1 MESINIGLAG
11 LGTVAQGFLEIVGQ
25 KKRVLSDKLGRELK
39 IAKVASR
46 SQKVDLEEFGAIF
59 STELSSLV
67 EDPAIDVVIELIGG
81 EKDALGLIS
90 AALKKNKH
98 VVTAN
103 KEVIAKHGNSFRGEI
118 DSGQLRFEAAVA
130 GAIPILQGIGVG
142 MVANDFSS
150 ITGIVNGTSN
160 YILSN
165 MSIEAASFEESLK
178 QAQKLGFAEADPG
191 FDVDG
196 IDAAHKL
203 TILMALAYGQPFSF
217 DKVVTEGISHITSS
231 DIQYAAELDFA
242 IKPVAVVRRSEDTLA
257 AMVYPALVGFD
268 RILSRVNGVMNAVEV
283 ESDYAGRLFFSGP
296 GAGSLATASAVVSDL
311 GLIARNQGS
320 VYPSLMGTEKL
331 GVSYPDQSTSCC
343 YLRFDVVDEKGIF
356 ARITGA
362 LSDSGISIDE
372 VFQKNRDGGRASI
385 VMITHPAREKDLEDC
400 LSNVGK
406 FGELLQPIQR
416 IRVLS

>member
-46 SQKVDLEEFGAIF
+46 SQKVDLEEFGAVF

-231 DIQYAAELDFA
+231 DIQYASELGFA

-331 GVSYPDQSTSCC
+331 GVTYPDQSTSCC

-372 VFQKNRDGGRASI
+372 VFQKNRDSGRASI

>member
-1 MESINIGLAG
+1 MKSINIGLAG
-11 LGTVAQGFLEIVGQ
+11 LGTVAQGFLEIFGQ
-25 KKRVLSDKLGRELK
+25 KKRALSDKLGRELK
-39 IAKVASR
+39 IVKVASR
-46 SQKVDLEEFGAIF
+46 SQKIDLEELGVVF
-59 STELSSLV
+59 SAELSSLV

-81 EKDALGLIS
+81 EQDALKLIS

-103 KEVIAKHGNSFRGEI
+103 KEVIAKHGNSFKREI

-130 GAIPILQGIGVG
+130 GAIPILQGIGTG

-165 MSIEAASFEESLK
+165 MSREGASFEESLK
-178 QAQKLGFAEADPG
+178 QAQELGFAEADPG

-203 TILMALAYGQPFSF
+203 TILAALAYKQPFSF
-217 DKVVTEGISHITSS
+217 DKVKTEGISHITSS
-231 DIQYAAELDFA
+231 DIQYAWEMGFS
-242 IKPVAVVRRSEDTLA
+242 IKPLAVVRRSGDSISA
-257 AMVYPALVGFD
+257 RVHPALVKFD
-268 RILSRVNGVMNAVEV
+268 RMLSQVNGVMNAVEV

-320 VYPSLMGTEKL
+320 AYARLTGMEKL
-331 GVSYPDQSTSCC
+331 GISYPDQSIDSC
-343 YLRFDVVDEKGIF
+343 YLRFDVVDEKGIL
-356 ARITGA
+356 ARITSA
-362 LSDSGISIDE
+362 LSESGISIDE
-372 VFQKNRDGGRASI
+372 VFQKNQDGGRASI
-385 VMITHPAREKDLEDC
+385 VMITHPASEKVIENSL
-400 LSNVGK
+400 LNV
-406 FGELLQPIQR
+406 GELLRPIQR

>member
-11 LGTVAQGFLEIVGQ
+11 LGTVAQGFLEIFGQ

-46 SQKVDLEEFGAIF
+46 SQKVDLEEFGAVF

-81 EKDALGLIS
+81 EQDALGLIS

-320 VYPSLMGTEKL
+320 AYPSLMGTEKL

>member
-1 MESINIGLAG
+1 MRIMESINIGLAG
-11 LGTVAQGFLEIVGQ
+11 LGTVAQGFLEIFGQ

-67 EDPAIDVVIELIGG
+67 EDPTIDVVIELIGG
-81 EKDALGLIS
+81 ERDALGLIS

-160 YILSN
+160 FILSN

-217 DKVVTEGISHITSS
+217 
-231 DIQYAAELDFA
+231 
-242 IKPVAVVRRSEDTLA
+242 
-257 AMVYPALVGFD
+257 
-268 RILSRVNGVMNAVEV
+268 
-283 ESDYAGRLFFSGP
+283 
-296 GAGSLATASAVVSDL
+296 
-311 GLIARNQGS
+311 
-320 VYPSLMGTEKL
+320 
-331 GVSYPDQSTSCC
+331 
-343 YLRFDVVDEKGIF
+343 
-356 ARITGA
+356 
-362 LSDSGISIDE
+362 
-372 VFQKNRDGGRASI
+372 
-385 VMITHPAREKDLEDC
+385 
-400 LSNVGK
+400 
-406 FGELLQPIQR
+406 
-416 IRVLS
+416 

>member
-1 MESINIGLAG
+1 MASINIGLAG
-11 LGTVAQGFLEIVGQ
+11 LGTVAQGFLEIFSQ
-25 KKRVLSDKLGRELK
+25 KKQALSDKLGTELK
-39 IAKVASR
+39 IVKVASR
-46 SQKVDLEEFGAIF
+46 SQKIDLGGLGAVF

-81 EKDALGLIS
+81 EQDALELIS
-90 AALKKNKH
+90 SALKKNKH

-103 KEVIAKHGNSFRGEI
+103 KEVIAKHGNSFKGEI

-165 MSIEAASFEESLK
+165 MSQEGASFEESLK
-178 QAQKLGFAEADPG
+178 QAQELGFAEADPG
-191 FDVDG
+191 FDIDG

-203 TILMALAYGQPFSF
+203 TIMMALAYGQPFSF
-217 DKVVTEGISHITSS
+217 DKVMTEGISHITSS
-231 DIQYAAELDFA
+231 DIQYASEMGFA
-242 IKPVAVVRRSEDTLA
+242 IKPLAVVRRSEGAIA
-257 AMVYPALVGFD
+257 AKVYPALVEFD
-268 RILSRVNGVMNAVEV
+268 RILSQVNGVMNAVEV
-283 ESDYAGRLFFSGP
+283 ESDFAGRLFFSGP

-320 VYPSLMGTEKL
+320 VYPRLTGMEKAGL
-331 GVSYPDQSTSCC
+331 TYPGQSISSC

-356 ARITGA
+356 ARITSA
-362 LSDSGISIDE
+362 LSESGISIDE
-372 VFQKNRDGGRASI
+372 VFQKNLDGGRASI
-385 VMITHPAREKDLEDC
+385 VMITHPASEKDVDNC
-400 LSNVGK
+400 LSNVG
-406 FGELLQPIQR
+406 ELSELEKPIQR

>member
-11 LGTVAQGFLEIVGQ
+11 LGTVAQGFLEIFGQ

-46 SQKVDLEEFGAIF
+46 SQKVDLEELGAVF

-81 EKDALGLIS
+81 EQDALGLIS
-90 AALKKNKH
+90 ASLKKNKH

-217 DKVVTEGISHITSS
+217 DKVMTEGISHITSS
-231 DIQYAAELDFA
+231 DIQYASEMGFA
-242 IKPVAVVRRSEDTLA
+242 IKPLAVVRRSEDAIA
-257 AMVYPALVGFD
+257 ARVYPALVEAD
-268 RILSRVNGVMNAVEV
+268 RIMSQVNGVMNAVEV

-296 GAGSLATASAVVSDL
+296 GAGALATASAVVSDL
-311 GLIARNQGS
+311 GLTARNQGS
-320 VYPSLMGTEKL
+320 AYPRLTGMERL
-331 GVSYPDQSTSCC
+331 GITYPDQSTTSC
-343 YLRFDVVDEKGIF
+343 YLRFDVLDKKGIF
-356 ARITGA
+356 ARITSA
-362 LSDSGISIDE
+362 LSESGISIDK
-372 VFQKNRDGGRASI
+372 VFQKNRNGGIASI
-385 VMITHPAREKDLEDC
+385 VMITHPASEKDVDDSLA
-400 LSNVGK
+400 NVDDL
-406 FGELLQPIQR
+406 GELLKPIQR

>member
-11 LGTVAQGFLEIVGQ
+11 LGTVAQGFLEIFGQ
-25 KKRVLSDKLGRELK
+25 KKQALSDKLGMELK

-46 SQKVDLEEFGAIF
+46 SQKVDLEELGAVF

-67 EDPAIDVVIELIGG
+67 EDPVIDVVIELIGG
-81 EKDALGLIS
+81 EQDALELIS

-103 KEVIAKHGNSFRGEI
+103 KEVIAKHGNSFKGEI

-165 MSIEAASFEESLK
+165 MSQEGASFEESLK
-178 QAQKLGFAEADPG
+178 QAQELGFAEADPG
-191 FDVDG
+191 FDIDG

-203 TILMALAYGQPFSF
+203 TIMMALAYGQPFSL
-217 DKVVTEGISHITSS
+217 DKVMTEGISHITSS
-231 DIQYAAELDFA
+231 DIQYASEMGYA
-242 IKPVAVVRRSEDTLA
+242 IKPLAVVRRSEGAIA
-257 AMVYPALVGFD
+257 AKVYPALVEFD
-268 RILSRVNGVMNAVEV
+268 RILSQVNGVMNAVEV
-283 ESDYAGRLFFSGP
+283 ESDFAGRLFFSGP
-296 GAGSLATASAVVSDL
+296 GAGSLATASAVFSDL

-320 VYPSLMGTEKL
+320 VYPRLTGMEKV
-331 GVSYPDQSTSCC
+331 GITYPDQSISSC

-356 ARITGA
+356 ARITSA
-362 LSDSGISIDE
+362 LSESGISIDK
-372 VFQKNRDGGRASI
+372 VFQKNRNGGKASI
-385 VMITHPAREKDLEDC
+385 VMITHPVSEKDIDNC
-400 LSNVGK
+400 LSNVGEL
-406 FGELLQPIQR
+406 GELLKPIQR

>member
-46 SQKVDLEEFGAIF
+46 SQKVDLEEFGAVF

-231 DIQYAAELDFA
+231 DIQYASELGFA

-331 GVSYPDQSTSCC
+331 GVTYPDQSTSCC

>member
-46 SQKVDLEEFGAIF
+46 SQKVDLEEFGAVF

-217 DKVVTEGISHITSS
+217 DKVVTEGISHITSV
-231 DIQYAAELDFA
+231 DIQYASELGFA

-283 ESDYAGRLFFSGP
+283 ESDYAGKLFFSGP

-331 GVSYPDQSTSCC
+331 GVTYPDQSTSCC

-372 VFQKNRDGGRASI
+372 VFQKNRDAGRMCI

>member
-11 LGTVAQGFLEIVGQ
+11 LGTVAQGFLEIFGQ

-81 EKDALGLIS
+81 EQDALGLIS

-231 DIQYAAELDFA
+231 DIQYASELGFA

-283 ESDYAGRLFFSGP
+283 ESDYAGKLFFSGP

-320 VYPSLMGTEKL
+320 VYPNLMGTEKL
-331 GVSYPDQSTSCC
+331 GATYPDQSTSSC

-400 LSNVGK
+400 LSNLGK

>member
-1 MESINIGLAG
+1 MASINIGLAG
-11 LGTVAQGFLEIVGQ
+11 LGTVAQGFLEIFSQ
-25 KKRVLSDKLGRELK
+25 KKQALSDKLGTELK
-39 IAKVASR
+39 IVKVASR
-46 SQKVDLEEFGAIF
+46 SQKIDLGALGSVF

-81 EKDALGLIS
+81 ERDALELIS

-103 KEVIAKHGNSFRGEI
+103 KEVIAKHGNSFKGEI

-165 MSIEAASFEESLK
+165 MSQEGASFEESLQ
-178 QAQKLGFAEADPG
+178 QAQELGFAEADPG
-191 FDVDG
+191 FDIDG

-203 TILMALAYGQPFSF
+203 TIMMALAYGQPFSF
-217 DKVVTEGISHITSS
+217 DKVMIEGISHITSS
-231 DIQYAAELDFA
+231 DIQYASEMGFA
-242 IKPVAVVRRSEDTLA
+242 IKPLAVVRRSEGAIA
-257 AMVYPALVGFD
+257 AKVYPALVEFD
-268 RILSRVNGVMNAVEV
+268 RILSQVNGVMNAVEV
-283 ESDYAGRLFFSGP
+283 ESDFAGRLFFSGP

-320 VYPSLMGTEKL
+320 VYPRLTGMEKL
-331 GVSYPDQSTSCC
+331 GMTHPDQSFSSC

-356 ARITGA
+356 ARITSA
-362 LSDSGISIDE
+362 LSESGISIDE
-372 VFQKNRDGGRASI
+372 VFQKNLDGGRASI
-385 VMITHPAREKDLEDC
+385 VMITHPASEKDIDNC
-400 LSNVGK
+400 LSNVGELS
-406 FGELLQPIQR
+406 ELLKPIQR

>member
-1 MESINIGLAG
+1 MASINIGLAG
-11 LGTVAQGFLEIVGQ
+11 LGTVAQGFLEIFSQ
-25 KKRVLSDKLGRELK
+25 KKQALSDKLGTELK
-39 IAKVASR
+39 IVKVASR
-46 SQKVDLEEFGAIF
+46 SQKIDLGELGAVF
-59 STELSSLV
+59 SNELSSLV

-81 EKDALGLIS
+81 ERDALELIS

-103 KEVIAKHGNSFRGEI
+103 KEVIAKHGNSFKGEI

-160 YILSN
+160 YILTN
-165 MSIEAASFEESLK
+165 MSQEGASFEESLK
-178 QAQKLGFAEADPG
+178 QAQELGFAEADPG
-191 FDVDG
+191 FDIDG

-203 TILMALAYGQPFSF
+203 TIMMALAYGQPFLF
-217 DKVVTEGISHITSS
+217 DKVMAEGISHITSS
-231 DIQYAAELDFA
+231 DIQYASEMGFA
-242 IKPVAVVRRSEDTLA
+242 IKPLAVVRRSEGAIA
-257 AMVYPALVGFD
+257 AKVYPALVEFD
-268 RILSRVNGVMNAVEV
+268 RILSQVNGVMNAVEV
-283 ESDYAGRLFFSGP
+283 ESDFAGRLFFSGP

-320 VYPSLMGTEKL
+320 VYPRLTGMEKVGITHL
-331 GVSYPDQSTSCC
+331 DQSISSC

-356 ARITGA
+356 ARITSA
-362 LSDSGISIDE
+362 LSESGISIDE
-372 VFQKNRDGGRASI
+372 VFQKNLDGGRSSI
-385 VMITHPAREKDLEDC
+385 VMITHPASEKDIDNC
-400 LSNVGK
+400 LSNVGELS
-406 FGELLQPIQR
+406 ELLKPIQR

>member
-11 LGTVAQGFLEIVGQ
+11 LGTVAQGFLEIFGQ
-25 KKRVLSDKLGRELK
+25 KKHALSDKLGRELK

-46 SQKVDLEEFGAIF
+46 SQKVDLEELGAVF

-67 EDPAIDVVIELIGG
+67 EDPTIDVVIELIGG
-81 EKDALGLIS
+81 EQDALELIS
-90 AALKKNKH
+90 SALKKNKH

-103 KEVIAKHGNSFRGEI
+103 KEVIAKHGNTFKGEI

-165 MSIEAASFEESLK
+165 MSQQGASFEESLK
-178 QAQKLGFAEADPG
+178 QAQELGFAEADPG
-191 FDVDG
+191 FDIDG

-203 TILMALAYGQPFSF
+203 TIMMALAYGQPFLF
-217 DKVVTEGISHITSS
+217 DKVMAEGISHITSS
-231 DIQYAAELDFA
+231 DIQYASEMGFA
-242 IKPVAVVRRSEDTLA
+242 IKPLAVVRRSEGAIA
-257 AMVYPALVGFD
+257 AKVYPALVEFD
-268 RILSRVNGVMNAVEV
+268 RILSQVNGVMNAVEV
-283 ESDYAGRLFFSGP
+283 ESDFAGRLFFSGP

-320 VYPSLMGTEKL
+320 VYPRLTGMEKV
-331 GVSYPDQSTSCC
+331 GITYPDQSISSC

-356 ARITGA
+356 ARITSA
-362 LSDSGISIDE
+362 LSESGISIDE
-372 VFQKNRDGGRASI
+372 VFQKNLDGGRASI
-385 VMITHPAREKDLEDC
+385 VMITHPASEKDIGNC
-400 LSNVGK
+400 LSNVGELS
-406 FGELLQPIQR
+406 ELLKPIQR

>member
-11 LGTVAQGFLEIVGQ
+11 LGTVAQGVLEIFGQ
-25 KKRVLSDKLGRELK
+25 KKQALSDKLGMELK
-39 IAKVASR
+39 IVKVASR
-46 SQKVDLEEFGAIF
+46 SQKVDLEEVGAVF
-59 STELSSLV
+59 SAELSSLV

-81 EKDALGLIS
+81 EQDALGLIS

-165 MSIEAASFEESLK
+165 MSIEAASFEECLK

-231 DIQYAAELDFA
+231 DIQYASELGFA
-242 IKPVAVVRRSEDTLA
+242 IKPVAAVRRSEDTLA

-372 VFQKNRDGGRASI
+372 VFQKNSDGGRASI
-385 VMITHPAREKDLEDC
+385 VMITHPAREKDFEDC

>member
-1 MESINIGLAG
+1 MASINIGLAG
-11 LGTVAQGFLEIVGQ
+11 LGTVAQGFLEIFSQ
-25 KKRVLSDKLGRELK
+25 KKQALSDKLGTELK
-39 IAKVASR
+39 ILKVASR
-46 SQKVDLEEFGAIF
+46 SQKVDLGELGAVF

-81 EKDALGLIS
+81 ERDALELIS

-103 KEVIAKHGNSFRGEI
+103 KEVIAKHGNSFKGEI

-165 MSIEAASFEESLK
+165 MSQKGASFEESLK
-178 QAQKLGFAEADPG
+178 QAQELGFAEADPE
-191 FDVDG
+191 FDIDG

-203 TILMALAYGQPFSF
+203 TIMMALAYGQPFLF
-217 DKVVTEGISHITSS
+217 DKVMAEGISHITSS
-231 DIQYAAELDFA
+231 DIQYASEMGFA
-242 IKPVAVVRRSEDTLA
+242 IKPLAVVRRSEGAIA
-257 AMVYPALVGFD
+257 AKVYPALVEFD
-268 RILSRVNGVMNAVEV
+268 RILSQVNGVMNAVEV
-283 ESDYAGRLFFSGP
+283 ESDFAGRLFFSGP

-320 VYPSLMGTEKL
+320 VYPRLTGMEKV
-331 GVSYPDQSTSCC
+331 GITYPDQSISSC

-356 ARITGA
+356 ARITSA
-362 LSDSGISIDE
+362 LSESGISIDE
-372 VFQKNRDGGRASI
+372 VFQKNLDGGRASI
-385 VMITHPAREKDLEDC
+385 VMITHPASEKDIDNC
-400 LSNVGK
+400 LSNVGELS
-406 FGELLQPIQR
+406 ELLKPIQR

>member
-11 LGTVAQGFLEIVGQ
+11 LGTVAQGFLEIFGQ

-81 EKDALGLIS
+81 EQDALGLIS

-231 DIQYAAELDFA
+231 DIQYASELGFA

>member
-1 MESINIGLAG
+1 MASINIGLAG
-11 LGTVAQGFLEIVGQ
+11 LGTVAQGFLEIFSQ
-25 KKRVLSDKLGRELK
+25 KKQALSDKLGTELN
-39 IAKVASR
+39 IVKVASR
-46 SQKVDLEEFGAIF
+46 SQKGDLGEFGAVF
-59 STELSSLV
+59 SSELSSLV

-81 EKDALGLIS
+81 ERDALELIS

-103 KEVIAKHGNSFRGEI
+103 KEVIAKHGNSFKGEI

-142 MVANDFSS
+142 MVANDFNS

-165 MSIEAASFEESLK
+165 MSQEGASFEESLK
-178 QAQKLGFAEADPG
+178 QAQELGFAEADPG
-191 FDVDG
+191 FDIDG

-203 TILMALAYGQPFSF
+203 TIMMALAYGQPFSL
-217 DKVVTEGISHITSS
+217 DKVMTEGISHITSS
-231 DIQYAAELDFA
+231 DIQYASEMGFA
-242 IKPVAVVRRSEDTLA
+242 IKPLAVVRRSEGAIA
-257 AMVYPALVGFD
+257 ARVYPALVEFD
-268 RILSRVNGVMNAVEV
+268 RILSQVNGVMNAVEV
-283 ESDYAGRLFFSGP
+283 ESDFAGRLFFSGP

-320 VYPSLMGTEKL
+320 AYPRLTGMGKVGIT
-331 GVSYPDQSTSCC
+331 YPDQSASSC

-356 ARITGA
+356 ARITSA
-362 LSDSGISIDE
+362 LSESGISIDE
-372 VFQKNRDGGRASI
+372 VFQKNLDGGRASI
-385 VMITHPAREKDLEDC
+385 VMITHPASEKDIDNC
-400 LSNVGK
+400 LSNVGELS
-406 FGELLQPIQR
+406 ELLKPIQR

>member
-11 LGTVAQGFLEIVGQ
+11 LGTVAQGFLEIFGK
-25 KKRVLSDKLGRELK
+25 KKRALSDKLGRELK

-46 SQKVDLEEFGAIF
+46 SQKVDLEEFGAVF
-59 STELSSLV
+59 STELSALV

-81 EKDALGLIS
+81 EQDALGLIS

-103 KEVIAKHGNSFRGEI
+103 KEVIAKHGNSFKGEI

-142 MVANDFSS
+142 MVANDFRS

-165 MSIEAASFEESLK
+165 MSREGASFDESLK
-178 QAQKLGFAEADPG
+178 QAQELGFAEADPG

-203 TILMALAYGQPFSF
+203 TILMALAYEQPFSF
-217 DKVVTEGISHITSS
+217 DKVMTEGISHITSS
-231 DIQYAAELDFA
+231 DIQYASEMGFS
-242 IKPVAVVRRSEDTLA
+242 IKPLAVVSRSEDSIA
-257 AMVYPALVGFD
+257 ASVYPALVKFD
-268 RILSRVNGVMNAVEV
+268 RILSQVNGVMNAVEV

-296 GAGSLATASAVVSDL
+296 GAGSLATASAVISDL

-320 VYPSLMGTEKL
+320 AYPRLTGMEKL
-331 GVSYPDQSTSCC
+331 GITYPDQSINSC

-356 ARITGA
+356 ARITSA
-362 LSDSGISIDE
+362 LSESGISIDE
-372 VFQKNRDGGRASI
+372 VFQKNRNGGRASI
-385 VMITHPAREKDLEDC
+385 VMITHPASEKDIDNS
-400 LSNVGK
+400 LSNVGEL
-406 FGELLQPIQR
+406 GELLQPIQR

>member
-11 LGTVAQGFLEIVGQ
+11 LGTVAQGFLEIFGQ
-25 KKRVLSDKLGRELK
+25 KKQALSDKLGVELK

-46 SQKVDLEEFGAIF
+46 SQKVDLEELGAVF
-59 STELSSLV
+59 SAELSSLV

-81 EKDALGLIS
+81 EQDALELIS
-90 AALKKNKH
+90 SALKKNKH

-103 KEVIAKHGNSFRGEI
+103 KEVIAKHGNSFKGEI

-165 MSIEAASFEESLK
+165 MSQEGASFEESLK
-178 QAQKLGFAEADPG
+178 QAQELGFAEADPG
-191 FDVDG
+191 FDIDG

-203 TILMALAYGQPFSF
+203 TIMMALAYGQPFSF
-217 DKVVTEGISHITSS
+217 DKVMTEGISHITSS
-231 DIQYAAELDFA
+231 DIQYASEMGFA
-242 IKPVAVVRRSEDTLA
+242 IKPLAVVRRSEGAIA
-257 AMVYPALVGFD
+257 AKVYPALVEFD
-268 RILSRVNGVMNAVEV
+268 RILSQVNGVMNAVEV
-283 ESDYAGRLFFSGP
+283 ESDFAGRLFFSGP

-320 VYPSLMGTEKL
+320 VYPRLTGMEKVGITHL
-331 GVSYPDQSTSCC
+331 DQSISSC

-356 ARITGA
+356 ARITSA
-362 LSDSGISIDE
+362 LSESGISIDE
-372 VFQKNRDGGRASI
+372 VFQKNLDGGRSSI
-385 VMITHPAREKDLEDC
+385 VMITHPASEKDIDNC
-400 LSNVGK
+400 LSNVGELS
-406 FGELLQPIQR
+406 ELLKPIQR

>member
-11 LGTVAQGFLEIVGQ
+11 LGTVAQGFLEIFGQ
-25 KKRVLSDKLGRELK
+25 KKRVLSEKLGRELK

-46 SQKVDLEEFGAIF
+46 SHKVDLEKFGAVF

-81 EKDALGLIS
+81 EQDALGLIS
-90 AALKKNKH
+90 AALEKNKH

-231 DIQYAAELDFA
+231 DIQYASELGFS
-242 IKPVAVVRRSEDTLA
+242 IKPLAVVRRSEA
-257 AMVYPALVGFD
+257 A
-268 RILSRVNGVMNAVEV
+268 
-283 ESDYAGRLFFSGP
+283 AGETP
-296 GAGSLATASAVVSDL
+296 SAP
-311 GLIARNQGS
+311 RCRR
-320 VYPSLMGTEKL
+320 
-331 GVSYPDQSTSCC
+331 DQRAASTS
-343 YLRFDVVDEKGIF
+343 
-356 ARITGA
+356 
-362 LSDSGISIDE
+362 
-372 VFQKNRDGGRASI
+372 DGSRG
-385 VMITHPAREKDLEDC
+385 
-400 LSNVGK
+400 
-406 FGELLQPIQR
+406 GEAE
-416 IRVLS
+416 S

>member
-1 MESINIGLAG
+1 MASINIGLAG
-11 LGTVAQGFLEIVGQ
+11 LGTVAQGFLEIFSQ
-25 KKRVLSDKLGRELK
+25 KKHALSDKLGTELK
-39 IAKVASR
+39 IVKVASR
-46 SQKVDLEEFGAIF
+46 SQKVDLEELGAVF

-81 EKDALGLIS
+81 EQDALELIS
-90 AALKKNKH
+90 AALKKNKQ

-103 KEVIAKHGNSFRGEI
+103 KEVIAKHGNSFKGEI

-165 MSIEAASFEESLK
+165 MSQEGASFEESLK
-178 QAQKLGFAEADPG
+178 QAQELGFAEADPG
-191 FDVDG
+191 FDIDG

-203 TILMALAYGQPFSF
+203 TIMMALAYGQPFSF
-217 DKVVTEGISHITSS
+217 DKVMTEGISHITSS
-231 DIQYAAELDFA
+231 DIQYASEMGFA
-242 IKPVAVVRRSEDTLA
+242 IKPLAVVRRSHGAIA
-257 AMVYPALVGFD
+257 AKVYPALVEFD
-268 RILSRVNGVMNAVEV
+268 RILSQVNGVMNAVEV
-283 ESDYAGRLFFSGP
+283 ESDFAGRLFFSGP

-320 VYPSLMGTEKL
+320 VYPRLTGMEKV
-331 GVSYPDQSTSCC
+331 GITYPDQSISSS

-356 ARITGA
+356 ARITSA
-362 LSDSGISIDE
+362 LSESGISIDE
-372 VFQKNRDGGRASI
+372 VFQKNLDGGRSSI
-385 VMITHPAREKDLEDC
+385 VMITHPASEKDIDNC
-400 LSNVGK
+400 LSNVGELS
-406 FGELLQPIQR
+406 ELLKPIQR

>member
-1 MESINIGLAG
+1 M
-11 LGTVAQGFLEIVGQ
+11 
-25 KKRVLSDKLGRELK
+25 K

-46 SQKVDLEEFGAIF
+46 SQKVDLEELGAVF

-81 EKDALGLIS
+81 EQDALGLIS

-103 KEVIAKHGNSFRGEI
+103 KEVIAKHGNSFKGEI

-165 MSIEAASFEESLK
+165 MSREGASFDESLK
-178 QAQKLGFAEADPG
+178 QAQELGFAEADPG

-203 TILMALAYGQPFSF
+203 TILMALAYAQPFSF
-217 DKVVTEGISHITSS
+217 DKVMTEGISHITSS
-231 DIQYAAELDFA
+231 DIQYASEMGFS
-242 IKPVAVVRRSEDTLA
+242 IKPLAVVSRSEDSIA
-257 AMVYPALVGFD
+257 ASVYPALVKFD
-268 RILSRVNGVMNAVEV
+268 RILSQVNGVMNAVEV

-296 GAGSLATASAVVSDL
+296 GAGSLATASAVISDL
-311 GLIARNQGS
+311 GLLARNQGS
-320 VYPSLMGTEKL
+320 AYPRLMGMEKL
-331 GVSYPDQSTSCC
+331 GITYPDQSINSC
-343 YLRFDVVDEKGIF
+343 YLRFDVVDKKGIF
-356 ARITGA
+356 ARITSA
-362 LSDSGISIDE
+362 LSESGISIDE
-372 VFQKNRDGGRASI
+372 VFQKNRNGGRASI
-385 VMITHPAREKDLEDC
+385 VMITHPASEKDIDNS
-400 LSNVGK
+400 LSNVGELVEL
-406 FGELLQPIQR
+406 GELLQPIQR

>member
-11 LGTVAQGFLEIVGQ
+11 LGTVAQGFLEIFGQ

-231 DIQYAAELDFA
+231 DIQYASELGFA

>member
-46 SQKVDLEEFGAIF
+46 SQKVDLEEFGAVF

-81 EKDALGLIS
+81 EQDALGLIS

-231 DIQYAAELDFA
+231 DIQYASELGFA

-331 GVSYPDQSTSCC
+331 GVTCPDQSTSCC

>member
-39 IAKVASR
+39 IIKVASR
-46 SQKVDLEEFGAIF
+46 SQKVDLEVVGVVF

-81 EKDALGLIS
+81 EQDALGLIS

-331 GVSYPDQSTSCC
+331 GVTYPDQSTSCC

-385 VMITHPAREKDLEDC
+385 VIITHPAREKDLEDC